1 MTPPRRSRCRQ
12 LALPVLLI
20 LLALTTPRPGTGLLA
35 GELPEDGFDG
45 HWEGAI
51 QAPNGEMVMKLDLE
65 RKDTGWEGRIDIP
78 VQAIRSMPVDSLRL
92 EPPRI
97 RFVLARV
104 PGTPTLDGAL
114 QGGRITG
121 TFSYRGRPAPFFLG
135 REAMAGPSRPQ
146 EPKPPFPYR
155 SEEITCTSGADTL
168 AGTLT
173 IPEGKGPF
181 PAVLLISASGIQ
193 NRDHEIFNHKPFR
206 VIADHLSR
214 AGIAVLRM
222 DDRGI
227 GGSTGSALEA
237 TTEDLAAD
245 ARAAVG
251 YLRGRR
257 EVDRKRLGVVGFGEG
272 SLIGSVVAGQSK
284 DVAFLGMLAPSG
296 MPGSELLSRQ
306 MAAMAQS
313 AQVPDSMIAA
323 QQELL
328 ALAIDLA
335 AAGTDS
341 VSMRSQLGQVMI
353 RQRDA
358 LPDSLKGGLTALQS
372 EVVRIAAA
380 LRRPWFRSFV
390 AFDPR
395 PPLRAV
401 KVPVLILY
409 GELDRHVVPD
419 QHLPEVE
426 QALAG
431 GGNRKVTIHRL
442 PGLNHLFQPARTGT
456 GDEYARIETTID
468 PVALDLVRDWIL
480 DTTGRKQGSR

>member
-1 MTPPRRSRCRQ
+1 MTPTWRSRCRQ
-12 LALPVLLI
+12 AAFLALLT
-20 LLALTTPRPGTGLLA
+20 LLALAIPSDGPGLLA
-35 GELPEDGFDG
+35 GDLPADAFDG

-51 QAPNGEMVMKLDLE
+51 QAPNGEMVIKLDLE
-65 RKDTGWEGRIDIP
+65 RTDAGWEGRIDIP
-78 VQAIRSMPVDSLRL
+78 VQAIRSMPVDSLRV

-104 PGTPTLDGAL
+104 PGTPSLDGTLAE
-114 QGGRITG
+114 GRISG
-121 TFSYRGRPAPFFLG
+121 SFAYRGRPAPFFLG

-155 SEEITCTSGADTL
+155 SEEVLYTSGADTL

-173 IPEGKGPF
+173 IPDGKGPF
-181 PAVLLISASGIQ
+181 PAVLLVSASGIQ
-193 NRDHEIFNHKPFR
+193 NRDHEIFNHKPFW

-214 AGIAVLRM
+214 AGIAVLRV

-272 SLIGSVVAGQSK
+272 SLIGSVVASQSK
-284 DVAFLGMLAPSG
+284 DVAFLGMMAPTG
-296 MPGSELLSRQ
+296 MPGAELLSRQ
-306 MAAMAQS
+306 MAAMAQT

-328 ALAIDLA
+328 KLAIDLA
-335 AAGTDS
+335 VAGTDS

-353 RQRDA
+353 RQRDI
-358 LPDSLKGGLTALQS
+358 LPDSLKGGLAALQG

-390 AFDPR
+390 SFDPR
-395 PPLRAV
+395 PPLREV

-426 QALAG
+426 QALAA

-468 PVALDLVRDWIL
+468 PAVLDLLRDWIL
-480 DTTGRKQGSR
+480 DPTGQR